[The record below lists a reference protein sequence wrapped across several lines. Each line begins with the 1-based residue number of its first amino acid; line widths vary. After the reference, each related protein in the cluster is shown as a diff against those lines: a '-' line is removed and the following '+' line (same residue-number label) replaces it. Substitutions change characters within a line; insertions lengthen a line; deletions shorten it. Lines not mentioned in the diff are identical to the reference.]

1 MLKIEKY
8 GAVDIGSNAIRL
20 LITTVIEQ
28 DGKPT
33 IFKKISLVRVPIR
46 LGADVFLQGKITP
59 ENEARLLDA
68 MNAFQLLRKIH
79 GVSKFR
85 ACATSAMREANNGAE
100 IVNRIFK
107 QTKLKI
113 EIIDGNDEAAF
124 IASTNLNSLIQENK
138 VFLYVDVG
146 GGSTEFTVFAN
157 GHTVA
162 SRSFKLGT
170 VRLLNDIV
178 PNDMWDTLR
187 NWIKEVTASYSRIEL
202 IGSGGNINHI
212 YKMSGVKFGR
222 PLSYF
227 FMVNY
232 YERIQNMS
240 YEERITN
247 LNMNPDRADVIIPAT
262 RIYLSAMKWSNA
274 KNIYVPKIGLSD
286 GIIKSLYHED
296 N

>member
-1 MLKIEKY
+1 LLKIEKY

-28 DGKPT
+28 AGKPT

-113 EIIDGNDEAAF
+113 EIIDGNDEATF

-178 PNDMWDTLR
+178 PKDMWDTLR
-187 NWIKEVTASYSRIEL
+187 DWIKEVTASYSRIEL

-227 FMVNY
+227 YMVNY

-274 KNIYVPKIGLSD
+274 KSIYVPKIGLSD
-286 GIIKSLYHED
+286 GIIKSLYNED

>member
-1 MLKIEKY
+1 LLKIEKY

>member
-28 DGKPT
+28 AGKPT

-113 EIIDGNDEAAF
+113 EIIDGNDEATF

-178 PNDMWDTLR
+178 PKDMWDTLR
-187 NWIKEVTASYSRIEL
+187 DWIKEVTASYSRIEL

-227 FMVNY
+227 YMVNY

-274 KNIYVPKIGLSD
+274 KSIYVPKIGLSD
-286 GIIKSLYHED
+286 GIIKSLYNED